1 MDFRD
6 LAEKRLPAP
15 MFHYIDGAA
24 EDEWT
29 YRQNTSAFEQFELV
43 PRFLVDVDLSLIHI

>member
-29 YRQNTSAFEQFELV
+29 YRQNIV
-43 PRFLVDVDLSLIHI
+43 PVLAAALAAPPSPSG

>member
-24 EDEWT
+24 DDEIT
-29 YRQNTSAFEQFELV
+29 HQRNTSAFNDVDLV
-43 PRFLVDVDLSLIHI
+43 PNVLRGVELSLIHI